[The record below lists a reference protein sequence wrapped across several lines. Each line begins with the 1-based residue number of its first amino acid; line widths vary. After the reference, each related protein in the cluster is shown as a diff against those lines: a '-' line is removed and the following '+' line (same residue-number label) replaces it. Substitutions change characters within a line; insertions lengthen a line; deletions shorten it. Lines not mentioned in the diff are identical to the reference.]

1 MKQNEKEKRGMNAN
15 QFKLTLILS
24 ASLLL
29 GSASFG
35 QAASSQS
42 AQNPGQQPQQTQQKP
57 ADSQA
62 APLTLQGAPPP
73 VSAEED
79 AAYKAFHDAPNDDPA
94 KKEQLSVDF
103 VQKYPQSRY
112 AAEIYSWQVRYYFS
126 KGQIDKMEV
135 AGDKELQLAPNDA
148 QTLAIMGSALP
159 RALSGSMPEAQ
170 KQQRVAK
177 GRQYSQK
184 ALDLIPTLT
193 KPDSMTDEQF
203 AKAKNM
209 TSALAYSGLGMS
221 AFRVGKY
228 ADAIPHFE
236 KAIQLDPQP
245 DPVNYYVLG
254 ICNEKTSH
262 FDDAVTDFTKC
273 SDIPGGIQ
281 ATCKTQID
289 EAKKLSTT
297 QLSAP
302 K

>member
-1 MKQNEKEKRGMNAN
+1 MNRSGN
-15 QFKLTLILS
+15 PYRMTLVL
-24 ASLLL
+24 ASCLLWC
-29 GSASFG
+29 SASF
-35 QAASSQS
+35 AQS
-42 AQNPGQQPQQTQQKP
+42 TATPPTQTPTQQQQPQQQKP
-57 ADSQA
+57 GDSQA

-73 VSAEED
+73 VSAEEE
-79 AAYKAFHDAPNDDPA
+79 AAYKTFHDAANDDPT
-94 KKEQLSVDF
+94 KKEQAGEGFL
-103 VQKYPQSRY
+103 QKYPQSRY
-112 AAEIYSWQVRYYFS
+112 VAEIYSWQVRFFFS
-126 KGQIDKMEV
+126 KGDIDKMEV
-135 AGDKELQLAPNDA
+135 AGEKELALAPTDA

-159 RALSGSMPEAQ
+159 RALSSSMPDAQ
-170 KQQRVAK
+170 KQQRVVK
-177 GRQYSQK
+177 GQQYSQK

-193 KPDSMTDEQF
+193 KPDNMTDEQF
-203 AKAKNM
+203 TKAKAM
-209 TSALAYSGLGMS
+209 TSALAYSGLGMV
-221 AFRVGKY
+221 AFRQGKY
-228 ADAIPHFE
+228 ADAIPNLE

-281 ATCKTQID
+281 AACKTQID

>member
-1 MKQNEKEKRGMNAN
+1 MNRSGN
-15 QFKLTLILS
+15 PFRMTLVLAS
-24 ASLLL
+24 SLLWC
-29 GSASFG
+29 SASFA
-35 QAASSQS
+35 QATATPP
-42 AQNPGQQPQQTQQKP
+42 AQTPTQQQQPQQQKP
-57 ADSQA
+57 GDSQA

-73 VSAEED
+73 VSAEEE
-79 AAYKAFHDAPNDDPA
+79 AAYKTFHDAANDDPT
-94 KKEQLSVDF
+94 KKEQAAEDF
-103 VQKYPQSRY
+103 LQKYPQSRY
-112 AAEIYSWQVRYYFS
+112 TAEIYSWQVRYFFS
-126 KGQIDKMEV
+126 KGDIDKMEV
-135 AGDKELQLAPNDA
+135 AGEKELALVPTDA

-159 RALSGSMPEAQ
+159 RALNSSLTDAQ
-170 KQQRVAK
+170 KQQRIGK
-177 GRQYSQK
+177 GQQYSQK

-193 KPDSMTDEQF
+193 KPDNMSDEQF
-203 AKAKNM
+203 AKAKAM
-209 TSALAYSGLGMS
+209 TSALAYSGLGMV

-228 ADAIPHFE
+228 ADAIPNLE

-281 ATCKTQID
+281 AACKTQID
-289 EAKKLSTT
+289 EAKKLSAT

>member
-1 MKQNEKEKRGMNAN
+1 MNAN
-15 QFKLTLILS
+15 QFRIGTILV
-24 ASLLL
+24 ALLL
-29 GSASFG
+29 RCTTSFG
-35 QAASSQS
+35 QAPASQP
-42 AQNPGQQPQQTQQKP
+42 AQNPAQQPQPGQQKP
-57 ADSQA
+57 TDSQA

-94 KKEQLSVDF
+94 KKDQASVDF
-103 VQKYPQSRY
+103 IQKYPQSRY

-126 KGQIDKMEV
+126 KGQIDKMEA
-135 AGDKELQLAPNDA
+135 AGDKELALAPNDA
-148 QTLAIMGSALP
+148 QTLAIIGSALP
-159 RALSGSMPEAQ
+159 RAINSSMPDTQ

-177 GRQYSQK
+177 GQQYSQK
-184 ALDLIPTLT
+184 ALDLIPTIS
-193 KPDSMTDEQF
+193 KPDNLTDEQF
-203 AKAKNM
+203 TKAKNM

-221 AFRVGKY
+221 AFRLGKY

-254 ICNEKTSH
+254 ICNEKASH

-273 SDIPGGIQ
+273 SDIPGGLQ
-281 ATCKTQID
+281 ATCKAEID
-289 EAKKLSTT
+289 KAKNMSTT